1 MHETLIT
8 LYVKFQTLVSR
19 EEGQDLVEY
28 GLLCT
33 LIALALISGV
43 GHVAT
48 AVSHIF
54 TNVSSSLA

>member
-1 MHETLIT
+1 MRNRLLTLF
-8 LYVKFQTLVSR
+8 VKLQALASG

-33 LIALALISGV
+33 LIALSMISGV
-43 GHVAT
+43 SHIAT
-48 AVSHIF
+48 SVSHIF

>member
-1 MHETLIT
+1 MPGRIIT
-8 LYVKFQTLVSR
+8 LYVKLQNLASS

-33 LIALALISGV
+33 LIALSLISGV